1 MNKGD
6 KRNDQ
11 QNPRTSA
18 SVLVLVAS
26 GTSKTSSF
34 GAQRT
39 EMYWY
44 NPKSRTSERVAAPIS
59 DMQAICMAC
68 THPVL
73 CRVHKVL
80 LRATPLGDADRASF
94 GVSGT

>member
-1 MNKGD
+1 
-6 KRNDQ
+6 
-11 QNPRTSA
+11 
-18 SVLVLVAS
+18 
-26 GTSKTSSF
+26 
-34 GAQRT
+34 
-39 EMYWY
+39 MYWY
-44 NPKSRTSERVAAPIS
+44 NPKSRTSERVAAPTS

-94 GVSGT
+94 GVSGTRVPLEASGVSASSPVGDVL